1 MFLYQGFFVSRNQT
15 TNIYFLILTTS
26 LFSYAG
32 FCYKRSAVCSNIFL
46 FDRSML
52 IKNEMI
58 VSLQLL
64 TLSRWRPISY
74 RNQSIDLQSKS
85 MDWFLYDIGLHR
97 ERINIIKCF
106 CLKFV
111 INKIFTMTV
120 NYHLRILIWKMN
132 SQVKLKHLRIA

>member
-1 MFLYQGFFVSRNQT
+1 MQDFAIKEALFARISFFL
-15 TNIYFLILTTS
+15 
-26 LFSYAG
+26 
-32 FCYKRSAVCSNIFL
+32 
-46 FDRSML
+46 L

-64 TLSRWRPISY
+64 TLSRY
-74 RNQSIDLQSKS
+74 
-85 MDWFLYDIGLHR
+85 LYGIGLHR

-111 INKIFTMTV
+111 INKFFTMTV
-120 NYHLRILIWKMN
+120 NYYLRILTWKMN